1 MNANPLLD
9 FSGAPRYDL
18 VAPEHVSP
26 AITALIDEGRAL
38 VERLTNDP
46 AQPDWDSFAMPLA
59 EIGDRLS
66 RAWGVVRH
74 LHSVMDLPAWRE
86 AYNAQ
91 LPEITRFYAELG
103 QNAGLFDRYKALAAR
118 SDFAGWPRARRKVVQ
133 DAVRDF
139 RLSGAELPDADK
151 PRFQAIQEELAGL
164 SAKFSENLLDATNAW
179 HGDFTDAAAL
189 TGLGEDDLALASA
202 AAKKAGVEGWRLTLQ
217 GPCVMAVLRQA
228 DDRALRERV
237 WRANATRASEFSAE
251 AGHPEWDN
259 SPVIRRILEL
269 RQEAARLLGY
279 ANHAEISLVPK
290 MAETPAQVVA
300 FLRDLATR
308 ARPSAER
315 DLEELRAF
323 AGEELG
329 IGDMQPWDVGYAA
342 EKLRQKRYD
351 FSEEALRQYF
361 PEHKVLAGLFGLI
374 ERLYGL
380 RVKADSAPVWHPD
393 VRFFRIE
400 RDGALVGQFYLDPYA
415 RDTKRGGAW
424 MDEAR
429 SLRETGAGRE
439 TPIAYLVCNATPPAA
454 GKPAYYSF
462 QQVLTLFHEC
472 GHGLHH
478 LLTRIAEPGVS
489 GINGVEWDAV
499 ELPSQFMENF
509 CWEWEVVSAMTE
521 HAETREPLPH
531 ALYDRVLAAKN
542 FHAGMGMLR
551 QIEFALFDML
561 LHSDF
566 DPSSGDVMKL
576 LGDVRR
582 EVAVI
587 IPPAYQ
593 RFPHSFSH
601 IFAGGYSAGYFSYH
615 WAEVLSADAYE
626 AFEEASRERGS
637 VVDRMTG
644 ERFLDEIL
652 GVGGSR
658 PALES
663 FTAFRGRA
671 PKPDALLR
679 HHGMIAT

>member
-9 FSGAPRYDL
+9 FSGTPRYDL
-18 VAPEHVSP
+18 VSPADVSP
-26 AITALIDEGRAL
+26 AMSSLIEEGRAL
-38 VERLTNDP
+38 IERLTHD
-46 AQPDWDSFAMPLA
+46 ASEPDWNSFGMPLA
-59 EIGDRLS
+59 EIGDRLG
-66 RAWGVVRH
+66 RAWGIVRH

-86 AYNAQ
+86 AYNAA
-91 LPEITRFYAELG
+91 LPEITRFYAEIG
-103 QNAGLFDRYKALAAR
+103 QNAGLFERYKALAAR
-118 SDFAGWPRARRKVVQ
+118 SDFANWPRARRKLVQ

-139 RLSGAELPDADK
+139 RLSGAELPARDK

-179 HGDFTDAAAL
+179 YADFTDAEAL
-189 TGLGEDDLALASA
+189 HGLADDDLALARA
-202 AAKKAGVEGWRLTLQ
+202 AAEKAGVTGWRLTLQ

-228 DDRALRERV
+228 DSRPLRERL
-237 WRANATRASEFSAE
+237 WRANATRASEFSVAT
-251 AGHPEWDN
+251 GHPEWDN

-279 ANHAEISLVPK
+279 ANHAEFSLVPK
-290 MAETPAQVVA
+290 MAETPAQVTA
-300 FLRDLATR
+300 FLRDLAAR

-315 DLEELRAF
+315 DLAELRAF
-323 AGEELG
+323 AAEQLG
-329 IGDMQPWDVGYAA
+329 IDDLQSWDIGYAA

-351 FSEEALRQYF
+351 FSAEALRQYF

-380 RVKADSAPVWHPD
+380 QVAPDTTSVWHPD

-400 RDGALVGQFYLDPYA
+400 RDGALVGQFYLDPYS
-415 RDTKRGGAW
+415 RDTKLGGAW

-429 SLRETGAGRE
+429 SLRETEHGHE
-439 TPIAYLVCNATPPAA
+439 TPIAYLVCNAAQPAE
-454 GKPAYYSF
+454 GRPAFYSF
-462 QQVLTLFHEC
+462 DQVLTLFHEC

-509 CWEWEVVSAMTE
+509 CWEWEVISAMTA
-521 HAETREPLPH
+521 HAETGEPLPR
-531 ALYDRVLAAKN
+531 ALFDRVLAAKN
-542 FHAGMGMLR
+542 FHAGLGMLR
-551 QIEFALFDML
+551 QVEFALFDML

-566 DPSSGDVMKL
+566 DPANGDPLAL
-576 LGDVRR
+576 LGAVRR

-587 IPPAYQ
+587 HPPTYQ
-593 RFPHSFSH
+593 RFPQGFSH

-615 WAEVLSADAYE
+615 WAEVLSADAFE
-626 AFEEASRERGS
+626 AFEEAAQARGS
-637 VVDRMTG
+637 VLDRMTG
-644 ERFLDEIL
+644 QRFLDEIL

-679 HHGMIAT
+679 HHGMIV